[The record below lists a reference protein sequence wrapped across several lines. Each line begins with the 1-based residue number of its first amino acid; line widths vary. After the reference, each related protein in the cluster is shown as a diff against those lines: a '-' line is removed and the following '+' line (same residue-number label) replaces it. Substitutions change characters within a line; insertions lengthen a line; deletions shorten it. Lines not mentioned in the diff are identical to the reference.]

1 MLGQNRRTQSFTK
14 LKTAMENDILAR
26 FPTIATHI
34 NAINIDNA
42 RMSPLSADIKSAGI
56 GFAVDSKVCA
66 KEALPFGV
74 NAQKA
79 MRTEVS
85 DATKAYI
92 DTQMDSLM
100 KSGKTEAE
108 AHKIVQDSLEP
119 VMGFDPATRQY
130 VVSARAP
137 KNSIA
142 GANNDSL
149 LEQTSIPMWNI
160 GWLTKILKQP
170 FATSHAKNLVSVESF
185 NNPWADVIGMFK
197 ESFEGYGKLSNV
209 ARGNFKQNNSN
220 PVTNEA
226 SQIVDE
232 VFNISVDYESDIMED
247 IKAKQSGNFV
257 TGQIKADREKYA
269 MMVLDRM
276 QDALIYYGSDEA
288 GIDGLADVATVQVYD
303 GTPLYDI
310 FTSQTSTT
318 RGSDIVRAMNKLIGD
333 FLRQNHYMAR
343 EVMINCSEYVFQALT
358 QTVYSDVYNPA
369 SPLQILQGN
378 FKGRNELDGGLVQVK
393 YTIVSDTMLNPS
405 VTGGEQNPFNPE
417 KADYLFITVPKIE
430 DALSGVQDSLIIHP
444 ELLKSYV
451 VPALWQRNGLLYTMY
466 KRLGGVIAPVEGTVL
481 CVKGFGYRED

>member
-1 MLGQNRRTQSFTK
+1 MLGQAKTASYSK
-14 LKTAMENDILAR
+14 LKTAMENDIVGR
-26 FPTIATHI
+26 FPAISKHI
-34 NAINIDNA
+34 HAINIDKNH
-42 RMSPLSADIKSAGI
+42 LSGDIRSAGVGI
-56 GFAVDSKVCA
+56 ACDSNVCT

-74 NAQKA
+74 NPQKA
-79 MRTEVS
+79 IRTEIS
-85 DATKAYI
+85 DATKRYI

-100 KSGKTEAE
+100 KSGMSEAE
-108 AHKIVQDSLEP
+108 AHKKVQDSLEP

-137 KNSIA
+137 QSAIA
-142 GANNDSL
+142 GANKDSL

-160 GWLTKILKQP
+160 GWLTKIIKQP

-185 NNPWADVIGMFK
+185 NNPWADVIGLFK

-232 VFNISVDYESDIMED
+232 VFNLSVDYESDVMED
-247 IKAKQSGNFV
+247 IKAKQAGNFV

-276 QDALIYYGSDEA
+276 QDALLYYGSDEA
-288 GIDGLADVATVQVYD
+288 GIDGLADVANVEVYA

-310 FTSQTSTT
+310 FTSTTSTT
-318 RGSDIVRAMNKLIGD
+318 RGSDIVRAMQKVIGD
-333 FLRQNHYMAR
+333 FLRENHYMAR
-343 EVMINCSEYVFQALT
+343 KVRVNVSEYVFQALT

-369 SPLQILQGN
+369 SPLQIIKDN
-378 FKGRNELDGGLVQVK
+378 FNVRNELDGGLVSVQ
-393 YTIVSDTMLNPS
+393 YEIVSDTMLNPS
-405 VTGGEQNPFNPE
+405 VTGGEQNPFNPN
-417 KADYLFITVPKIE
+417 AYDYMFITVPTIE
-430 DALSGVQDSLIIHP
+430 DAMGTQDSLVIHP

-451 VPALWQRNGLLYTMY
+451 VPALWQRTGILYTMY
-466 KRLGGVIAPVEGTVL
+466 KRIGGVIAPVEGTVK
-481 CVKGFGYRED
+481 VITGFGFSE

>member
-1 MLGQNRRTQSFTK
+1 MLGTAKKNDFSK
-14 LKTAMENDILAR
+14 LKTAMENDIMNR
-26 FPTIATHI
+26 FPTIAKHI

-56 GFAVDSKVCA
+56 GIAVDSKLCS

-74 NAQKA
+74 NPQKA
-79 MRTEVS
+79 IRTEIS

-100 KSGKTEAE
+100 KKGLSEE
-108 AHKIVQDSLEP
+108 DAHKKVQDSLEP
-119 VMGFDPATRQY
+119 VIGFDPKTRQY
-130 VVSARAP
+130 VVGARAP
-137 KNSIA
+137 KSSIA

-160 GWLTKILKQP
+160 GWLTKIIKQP

-185 NNPWADVIGMFK
+185 NNPWADVIGLFK

-232 VFNISVDYESDIMED
+232 VFNLSVDYESDIMED
-247 IKAKQSGNFV
+247 IKAKQAGNFV
-257 TGQIKADREKYA
+257 TSQIKADREKYA

-276 QDALIYYGSDEA
+276 QDALIYFGSDEA
-288 GIDGLADVATVQVYD
+288 GIDGLADVTTVEQYS
-303 GTPLYDI
+303 GTCLYDI
-310 FTSQTSTT
+310 FTSQQSTT
-318 RGSDIVRAMNKLIGD
+318 RGSDIVRAMNKVIGD
-333 FLRQNHYMAR
+333 FLRENHYMAR
-343 EVMINCSEYVFQALT
+343 KVVINCSEYVFQALT
-358 QTVYSDVYNPA
+358 QTVYSDVYNPD

-378 FKGRNELDGGLVQVK
+378 FKARNELDGGLVQVA

-405 VTGGEQNPFNPE
+405 VTGGEQNPFNPDT
-417 KADYLFITVPKIE
+417 ADYLFISVPTIE
-430 DALSGVQDSLIIHP
+430 DAMGQQDSLIIHP

-466 KRLGGVIAPVEGTVL
+466 KRVGGVIAPIEGTVK
-481 CVKGFGYRED
+481 VIKGFGYKES